1 MPSRSALSSCLAH
14 FPADFSLCGS
24 LVRFINGFR
33 NQNKKKNNL
42 KRVFAQFFRCPAAIT
57 DQQSKISFLPALG
70 GSFYF
75 LVISARCRLG
85 SRAQKKPPKRK
96 NSKPRRVSRQ
106 WILGTHNWIGCA
118 CGTRFNSSQ
127 RERWSAR
134 SSRSEWMRETRYGG
148 WLGSASRLRH
158 VGLWGFLDNGTTKAL
173 KALWKMFEPKERSC
187 FQEF

>member
-14 FPADFSLCGS
+14 FPADFALCGS

-85 SRAQKKPPKRK
+85 ESRK
-96 NSKPRRVSRQ
+96 NAAEKKELKAGECRVNGF
-106 WILGTHNWIGCA
+106 WAHIIELAVPAEHVP
-118 CGTRFNSSQ
+118 FK
-127 RERWSAR
+127 SAR
-134 SSRSEWMRETRYGG
+134 VVKCEKLE
-148 WLGSASRLRH
+148 
-158 VGLWGFLDNGTTKAL
+158 K
-173 KALWKMFEPKERSC
+173 
-187 FQEF
+187 